1 MGGAHRAQD
10 AVRVRRVVGVLA
22 KGLGVIELLLKSSYE
37 ITLLSP
43 LFVNT
48 ALRLPCPVGHYACY
62 LSCLTFP
69 LLSAERGILQHL
81 YRFVTDTGLRALRD
95 LRVAGHALILQEP
108 PPDICR
114 CSYC

>member
-1 MGGAHRAQD
+1 M
-10 AVRVRRVVGVLA
+10 RRVVGVLA

-62 LSCLTFP
+62 LSCLTSP